1 MNLSRILHIVVWI
14 FINHLFCCLNL
25 YKFLPVLLVL
35 SLVSWSCERDLS
47 VVVRQYFLGGYKTQ
61 QIVKISS
68 TLTSVYSP
76 LPFVFH
82 VEEIRESSVRH
93 HFAVLFGNPSAM
105 ESQPASIHSFPF
117 PTWKKFAS
125 HHTREHFHFPD
136 SKSAGMLMTENLYP
150 SDRRVHV

>member
-1 MNLSRILHIVVWI
+1 
-14 FINHLFCCLNL
+14 
-25 YKFLPVLLVL
+25 
-35 SLVSWSCERDLS
+35 
-47 VVVRQYFLGGYKTQ
+47 VRQYFLGGYKTQ